1 MATRSIDMPL
11 ESPLPERATGI
22 GTWPA
27 AIAKF
32 ARRKPLGAV
41 GAFIILL
48 MVIAAL
54 FVDAR
59 LFGSDEPLLALTH
72 YNDQEFGA
80 ENQGI
85 SWDHPMGTDRL
96 GRDMYSRILYGARVS
111 MVVGLI
117 TVALVGLIS
126 VVMGTPSGFWGG
138 WFDTILQRLVDVL
151 LAIPVLILILF
162 GLSVFAPDSGPYPT
176 MAWIIVF
183 LVIVITAANI
193 RVVRSAAISAST
205 NQYVDA
211 ARALGATDMR
221 VMARH
226 IVPNVIPVVI
236 VLATLQLGAVI
247 LAEASISFLGYG
259 VRDPFPSWG
268 AMLNRNATADFRA
281 FPLQAVWPG
290 LAIAL
295 AVYAFNMFGD
305 ALRDVLDPRLRG
317 GR

>member
-1 MATRSIDMPL
+1 MATAIDLPL
-11 ESPLPERATGI
+11 QTELPERKTGVV
-22 GTWPA
+22 TWPS
-27 AIAKF
+27 AIWKF
-32 ARRKPLGAV
+32 ARRKPLGAA

-72 YNDQEFGA
+72 YNDQNFGS
-80 ENQGI
+80 ENQNP
-85 SWDHPMGTDRL
+85 SWDHPLGTDRL

-117 TVALVGLIS
+117 TVVLVGFFSLLI
-126 VVMGTPSGFWGG
+126 GTPSGYWGG
-138 WFDTILQRLVDVL
+138 WFDTGIQRVVDVL
-151 LAIPVLILILF
+151 LAIPVLVLILF
-162 GLSVFAPDSGPYPT
+162 GLSVFAPTSGPYPT
-176 MAWIIVF
+176 IAWIIVF
-183 LVIVITAANI
+183 LVIIITSSTV
-193 RVVRSAAISAST
+193 RVVRSAAISTSA

-211 ARALGATDMR
+211 ARALGGSDRRIMI
-221 VMARH
+221 RH
-226 IVPNVIPVVI
+226 VVPNVIPVVI
-236 VLATLQLGAVI
+236 VLSSLQLGAVI

-295 AVYAFNMFGD
+295 AVWGFNMFGD

-317 GR
+317 SR